1 MTDVAL
7 PLALAL
13 GVVSGFR
20 HAFEPDHVVAV
31 STLVDGEARVGRSVR
46 LGLVWGAGHTT
57 TLVIGVLL
65 IGLLKLPVTEAAL
78 GWFELPVA
86 AMLIGLGVWSLRDA
100 VRPPQRETRHV
111 HAREGWAGYG
121 VGLVH
126 GLAGS
131 GALLLLV
138 AAALPTL
145 AAGVGYAVLYGLGSV
160 LGMGAVTLAL
170 SVPLRAAQG
179 RPALYRALVGL
190 AGALS
195 VGLGV
200 LILAEAL

>member
-1 MTDVAL
+1 MTETAL
-7 PLALAL
+7 PLALVL
-13 GVVSGFR
+13 GLVSGFR

-31 STLVDGEARVGRSVR
+31 STLVDGDRQLGRSVR

-57 TLVIGVLL
+57 TLVLGVLL
-65 IGLLKLPVTEAAL
+65 IGALKLPLSEDEL
-78 GWFELPVA
+78 GLFELPVA

-100 VRPPQRETRHV
+100 VRPRSHAGHTH

-126 GLAGS
+126 GMAGS

-160 LGMGAVTLAL
+160 VGMGAVTLAL
-170 SVPLRAAQG
+170 SVPLRAARTQ
-179 RPALYRALVGL
+179 PMLYRALVGA

-200 LILAEAL
+200 VVLVGAL

>member
-1 MTDVAL
+1 MIETAL
-7 PLALAL
+7 PLALLL
-13 GVVSGFR
+13 GIVSGFR

-31 STLVDGEARVGRSVR
+31 STLINGDRAFGRSVR

-57 TLVIGVLL
+57 TLVIGVMV
-65 IGLLKLPVTEAAL
+65 IGLLRLPVSEETL

-86 AMLIGLGVWSLRDA
+86 AMLIGLGLWSLRDA
-100 VRPPQRETRHV
+100 VRPRGRQEPTH

-126 GLAGS
+126 GMAGS

-138 AAALPTL
+138 AATLPTL
-145 AAGVGYAVLYGLGSV
+145 AAGVGYAVLYGLGSI

-170 SVPLRAAQG
+170 SVPLRAARTQ
-179 RPALYRALVGL
+179 PMLYRVLVGL

-195 VGLGV
+195 IGLGI
-200 LILAEAL
+200 LILANAL